1 MAQAAQVE
9 AAAYTTEM
17 VGLSGRNWNEGRC
30 GTYQWMAQAAGAV
43 HLVRVITDDLE
54 YQIWLAATSRD
65 EAASRLLDCVPEGW
79 SASLLE
85 QSLDPDKAAALKLR
99 PGDVRL
105 LRK

>member
-17 VGLSGRNWNEGRC
+17 VGISGRNWNEGRC
-30 GTYQWMAQAAGAV
+30 GAYQWMAPALGAV

-54 YQIWLAATSRD
+54 YQIWVAATSRD
-65 EAASRLLDCVPEGW
+65 EAVSRVLDCVPEGW
-79 SASLLE
+79 SASLLD
-85 QSLDPDKAAALKLR
+85 QGLDPKKAAGLKLR
-99 PGDVRL
+99 PGDVRV